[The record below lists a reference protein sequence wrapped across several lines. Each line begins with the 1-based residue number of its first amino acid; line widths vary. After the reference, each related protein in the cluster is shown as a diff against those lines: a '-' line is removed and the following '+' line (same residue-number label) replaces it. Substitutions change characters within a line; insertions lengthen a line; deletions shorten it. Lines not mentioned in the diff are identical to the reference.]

1 MGRLRLIRGS
11 DQDHL
16 EYKPHRT
23 SVELTHD
30 LTHSTSIAGTKKR
43 AIARFNEG
51 SEDMEKD
58 PILITAYSLSEFYA
72 AQQSPQLIQRSQAD
86 DLGEERAEHRH

>member
-16 EYKPHRT
+16 EYEPHRT
-23 SVELTHD
+23 SAELTRH
-30 LTHSTSIAGTKKR
+30 LRHSTSMAGTKKR

-51 SEDMEKD
+51 SEDIEKD
-58 PILITAYSLSEFYA
+58 PPLITAYSLSVLYA
-72 AQQSPQLIQRSQAD
+72 AQQPPQPIQPSQAD
-86 DLGEERAEHRH
+86 DLGEEKAEHQH